1 MILRNKSSIAL
12 LILSACSIVLGVVCM
27 AYPAKTMLTIAFF
40 GALFILLLGVGCVF
54 FYLQSM
60 RKMAWILIDGIVSIL
75 IAIALF
81 VALIVGG
88 EEMGE
93 QIIALII
100 GIGVLC
106 NGILWILTARSF
118 KQFDGSVFL
127 PTLSF
132 GVICVVL
139 GIVFAIFPQILSFL
153 ISIFLGILL
162 IIFGSLGLV
171 LGFTS
176 RRRF

>member
-1 MILRNKSSIAL
+1 MILRNKSSNAL
-12 LILSACSIVLGVVCM
+12 LILSACSIVLGVICM
-27 AYPAKTMLTIAFF
+27 AYPAKTMLTIAFA
-40 GALFILLLGVGCVF
+40 GALFVLFLGVGCVF
-54 FYLQSM
+54 FYLQSI
-60 RKMAWILIDGIVSIL
+60 RKMTWILIDGIVSIL
-75 IAIALF
+75 IAIVLF
-81 VALIVGG
+81 VALVVGG

-106 NGILWILTARSF
+106 NGILWIFTARSF
-118 KQFDGSVFL
+118 KQFGGSIFL
-127 PTLSF
+127 PALSF

-153 ISIFLGILL
+153 VSIFLGILL